1 MSWSWLT
8 HPVAKYAHPILPP
21 CLQALSDPC
30 AHRPYPPRIPRGDE
44 DGPGRDVENGGV
56 PDTENYRPEAGM
68 NEEDP
73 YGRLSTS
80 DSRIPLVVGQYRQDG
95 TGVGGIPSPSEAH
108 VQSRQTTTSNGYASG
123 GVTGP
128 GDARQRVDAVERFR

>member
-1 MSWSWLT
+1 MPTS
-8 HPVAKYAHPILPP
+8 H
-21 CLQALSDPC
+21 QALSDPC

-56 PDTENYRPEAGM
+56 SDTENYRPEARM
-68 NEEDP
+68 NEGDP

-95 TGVGGIPSPSEAH
+95 VNAQAGVSSPTEAH
-108 VQSRQTTTSNGYASG
+108 VQSRYPVQEIMSDGYAQG
-123 GVTGP
+123 GVTGQ
-128 GDARQRVDAVERFR
+128 GEARQRVDAVERFR